1 MGKDFIQFL
10 LSQEEEVSK
19 VKREQYKIEKI
30 FKRFYNDLG
39 LKCDTF
45 YDSVQDVRVVQMD
58 KENPNDHF
66 TEKIIQV
73 CKGMNFLTYE
83 NMEFIMQKTFGLIYR
98 GMMSIENLTN
108 DNREIFFTNNTYYFD
123 SAYYNNLLIR
133 LFRTGINKL
142 IFNPTID
149 YYMNQ
154 ITLIFTMNA
163 VVEFI
168 FEISFLIIVMFL
180 LFFRVNNF
188 YKKMLRVVKIIKIC
202 KD

>member
-1 MGKDFIQFL
+1 MIIGKF
-10 LSQEEEVSK
+10 
-19 VKREQYKIEKI
+19 
-30 FKRFYNDLG
+30 
-39 LKCDTF
+39 
-45 YDSVQDVRVVQMD
+45 
-58 KENPNDHF
+58 
-66 TEKIIQV
+66 
-73 CKGMNFLTYE
+73 
-83 NMEFIMQKTFGLIYR
+83 
-98 GMMSIENLTN
+98 
-108 DNREIFFTNNTYYFD
+108 FFTNNTYYFD

-188 YKKMLRVVKIIKIC
+188 YKKMLRVVKIIRIC

>member
-1 MGKDFIQFL
+1 
-10 LSQEEEVSK
+10 
-19 VKREQYKIEKI
+19 
-30 FKRFYNDLG
+30 
-39 LKCDTF
+39 
-45 YDSVQDVRVVQMD
+45 MD

-188 YKKMLRVVKIIKIC
+188 YKKMLRVIKIIKIC